1 MVDYKKAPDEIELA
15 ISESKRTIDFL
26 PAPED
31 LTRKVEKEEITITI
45 NKESLDFFLKASAK
59 YNVPYQTII
68 NNLIEN
74 YTKRVTI

>member
-1 MVDYKKAPDEIELA
+1 MVDYKEAPDEIEFA
-15 ISESKRTIDFL
+15 ISESKRIIDFL

-31 LTRKVEKEEITITI
+31 LIKKVEKEEIIITI

-59 YNVPYQTII
+59 YNVPYQVMI

-74 YTKRVTI
+74 YTKRVSI